1 MFTIPILDMFGFLF
15 APKFLSCETSPTEQ
29 VNKRSSV
36 KRMQGLRRVNEGSI
50 FATFQASIF
59 SVFLTTWSIA
69 TLFVGPLA
77 ELRSDRFVAIF
88 GNVILI
94 LGLLLSAFATTT
106 LHLVVSIGL
115 LIGPA
120 FGLINVNVLLTVN
133 TWFHKKAGLAIS
145 VMLTINCLGKM
156 AVPQLVKLLLL
167 KFTVEQ
173 VGFERL

>member
-1 MFTIPILDMFGFLF
+1 MFGFLF

-29 VNKRSSV
+29 VNKRSSF
-36 KRMQGLRRVNEGSI
+36 KSMHGLRRAYEGSN

-69 TLFVGPLA
+69 TLLVGPLA

-156 AVPQLVKLLLL
+156 AVPQLVKLLML

>member
-1 MFTIPILDMFGFLF
+1 M
-15 APKFLSCETSPTEQ
+15 
-29 VNKRSSV
+29 
-36 KRMQGLRRVNEGSI
+36 
-50 FATFQASIF
+50 
-59 SVFLTTWSIA
+59 FLTTWSIA
-69 TLFVGPLA
+69 TLLVGPLA
-77 ELRSDRFVAIF
+77 ELRSERFVAIF

-94 LGLLLSAFATTT
+94 FGLILSAFASTTF
-106 LHLVVSIGL
+106 HLVVDSIGL

-133 TWFHKKAGLAIS
+133 TWFHKRAGLAIS